1 MYFYMCVLYRALTDA
16 DMGSDNRTPRNVPGD
31 TATPYVGSLGKTAL
45 GSGISQEPVNILF
58 ASRSSVEKRDVWQ
71 IDLIQIL
78 DILVGILEQSG
89 KKDLR
94 VAGMAALS
102 SSLIYKMKV
111 ESISALRKSAME
123 RKPMPV
129 KRNYPDIELIGIP
142 YRHESTYPVS
152 LDDLL
157 GLLQNLIN
165 TMANPVSK
173 RRRREPLVIPEPPD
187 IKDHLLS
194 LETVIE
200 SYQEMILGKIAETG
214 RGILQ
219 DITENLTLLDSIRC
233 FFAALFLARDG
244 RVGLKQVGDEVHIV
258 AMPQVAD
265 GAYAEDMS
273 GNTGA
278 DDDTTRTANG
288 GDFASDAGSAVGDT
302 GNDDGSLG
310 HSDDDDDNN
319 NVARGKKDY
328 AAYDVGGVTGKDN

>member
-1 MYFYMCVLYRALTDA
+1 MCVQSILVI
-16 DMGSDNRTPRNVPGD
+16 DMSDNEPSSNASVDDPVVGD
-31 TATPYVGSLGKTAL
+31 TGRNLLNHS
-45 GSGISQEPVNILF
+45 ISQEPVNILF

-71 IDLIQIL
+71 IDLMQIL
-78 DILVGILEQSG
+78 DMLAKILEQSG

-129 KRNYPDIELIGIP
+129 KRNYPDIEIIGIP

-165 TMANPVSK
+165 TMANPSSK
-173 RRRREPLVIPEPPD
+173 RRRREPLPITAPPD
-187 IKDHLLS
+187 IKEHLLS

-200 SYQEMILGKIAETG
+200 SYQDMIMNKIEETG
-214 RGILQ
+214 RGVLQ
-219 DITENLTLLDSIRC
+219 DIIENLSLLDSIRC

-244 RVGLKQVGDEVHIV
+244 KVDLKQVGDEIHIV
-258 AMPQVAD
+258 ALFTVAGID
-265 GAYAEDMS
+265 NNNTAAAANADS
-273 GNTGA
+273 GSVV
-278 DDDTTRTANG
+278 DDTIKNDNVSDSKNHLKDENG
-288 GDFASDAGSAVGDT
+288 VGVA
-302 GNDDGSLG
+302 G
-310 HSDDDDDNN
+310 HSDDTVYDGGNEK
-319 NVARGKKDY
+319 GKGEEKNETHQTDS
-328 AAYDVGGVTGKDN
+328 